1 MGRTVR
7 TAIAGLIA
15 VPRAKL
21 SPRVAARGT
30 LAVALP
36 LLIGGLTGAVVPAV
50 AATLGAYFTGFAD
63 LSGPYR
69 HRFKLGLALGA
80 AAALSVLLGAV
91 AQPHPPLAVLLVAV
105 WGFLAGLLTA
115 LGPAGTRVGVT
126 GLIVLIVLG
135 EQPQSLGRALLAAV
149 AVFIGAT
156 LQTLLAIAPWPVRA
170 YAPERAALAIAYR
183 RLTEVDPTGAE
194 PSGPAYPAIL
204 EAHAALR
211 GLDPQRNRIVASLR
225 ILLDEVERARGETV
239 ALAVLHA
246 RLEDMGEAE
255 AAAEVK
261 AVLDAAGAVAGLIAD
276 RLVAPAAKPG
286 RTPTARTDH
295 IEAVE
300 ALAAGVAALRKRA
313 DGPGKGPLTRRAAA
327 ARSAALAGQLR
338 AARRVVDSAD
348 PELDDELL
356 AEDMA
361 RPEGAEPMPSGGR
374 VFVMPA
380 DEPLDVLRANLRPS
394 SAAFRHALRL
404 AFTLAAVATAL
415 AAFGLPRGYW
425 LLLTVAVAIRPD
437 FSATV
442 KQVVDRVAGTLLGM
456 LVVSA
461 LLEWVVSETWQRMV
475 LVPVFYF
482 FLRTVLSA
490 NFALGAAAM
499 AGNAVLL
506 ADLLG
511 AGAGTLVL
519 ERLIYTVAA
528 GAIALAAYLAWPTW
542 ERSTARETLATSVD
556 AARRYLRTAADPDTA
571 VTEVDAARSAAR
583 VALTNARDSA
593 KRLSDEPGTPPA
605 LIDLGNGVVLH
616 ASRLVQGGM
625 ALEAARDAYPAG
637 LSRPAARTFATDVD
651 TALGT
656 IADALRTGR
665 RPRSLPPLRSDVDE
679 LIAVAPEARLA
690 TFATAADRL
699 TDGIGTL
706 NHLLQRDARGRT
718 EPAPAEPG
726 SGGQQNG

>member
-1 MGRTVR
+1 MGTLR
-7 TAIAGLIA
+7 AAAGGLIS
-15 VPRAKL
+15 VPRSKL

-36 LLIGGLTGAVVPAV
+36 LLVGVLTGAVAPAV

-69 HRFKLGLALGA
+69 RRLRLGSSLA
-80 AAALSVLLGAV
+80 AAGAVSVLLGA
-91 AQPHPPLAVLLVAV
+91 AAHPYPFMAVLLVAL
-105 WGFLAGLLTA
+105 WGFVAGMLTA
-115 LGPAGTRVGVT
+115 LGPAGTRVGIT
-126 GLIVLIVLG
+126 GLIVLIVVG
-135 EQPQSLGRALLAAV
+135 EQPQSLGKALGAAFALLVGAA
-149 AVFIGAT
+149 
-156 LQTLLAIAPWPVRA
+156 LQTLLAVAPWPVRG
-170 YAPERAALAIAYR
+170 YAPERLTLATAYR
-183 RLTEVDPTGAE
+183 RVTDVDPTGAE
-194 PSGPAYPAIL
+194 PQGPAYPAIL
-204 EAHAALR
+204 DAHAALQ
-211 GLDPQRNRIVASLR
+211 GLDPQRNRTVASLR

-239 ALAVLHA
+239 ALAALRA
-246 RLEDMGEAE
+246 RLDDMGEPE
-255 AAAEVK
+255 AATEVK
-261 AVLDAAGAVAGLIAD
+261 AALDAAAAVAATVAG
-276 RLVAPAAKPG
+276 RLENPSTRPG
-286 RTPTARTDH
+286 PEAGQALTD
-295 IEAVE
+295 A
-300 ALAAGVAALRKRA
+300 VAALRKRA
-313 DGPGKGPLTRRAAA
+313 DGPGKAPLTRRGAA
-327 ARSAALAGQLR
+327 ARAAALAGQLR
-338 AARRVVDSAD
+338 AARRIVDSAD
-348 PELDDELL
+348 PDLDDEIL

-361 RPEGAEPMPSGGR
+361 RPEGAEPLPGGGR

-380 DEPLDVLRANLRPS
+380 DEPMSVLKANLRPS

-404 AFTLAAVATAL
+404 AFTLAVVATTL

-442 KQVVDRVAGTLLGM
+442 KQVVDRIAGTLLGM

-461 LLEWVVSETWQRMV
+461 LLQWLVSETWQKMI
-475 LVPVFYF
+475 LVPLFYF

-511 AGAGTLVL
+511 AGAASLIV
-519 ERLIYTVAA
+519 ERIAYTVAA
-528 GAIALAAYLAWPTW
+528 GVIALGAYLAWPTW
-542 ERSTARETLATSVD
+542 ERATARETLAASVD

-593 KRLSDEPGTPPA
+593 KRLADEPGTPPD
-605 LIDLGNGVVLH
+605 LVDLGNGVVVH

-625 ALEAARDAYPAG
+625 ALEAARDAHPAG
-637 LSRPAARTFATDVD
+637 LSQPAARQFAGHVD

-656 IADALRTGR
+656 VTEALRTGK
-665 RPRSLPPLRSDVDE
+665 RPRSLPPLRADVDA
-679 LIAVAPEARLA
+679 LIEVAPQARLA

-706 NHLLQRDARGRT
+706 NHLLQRDAK
-718 EPAPAEPG
+718 ASSQSQAE
-726 SGGQQNG
+726 NV

>member
-7 TAIAGLIA
+7 TAVAGLIA

-36 LLIGGLTGAVVPAV
+36 LLIGGLTGAVAPAV

-69 HRFKLGLALGA
+69 HRLKLGLALGA
-80 AAALSVLLGAV
+80 AAALSVLVGAV

-115 LGPAGTRVGVT
+115 LGPAGTRVGIT

-170 YAPERAALAIAYR
+170 YGPERAALAIAYR
-183 RLTEVDPTGAE
+183 RLVEVDPTGAE

-204 EAHAALR
+204 EAHVALQ
-211 GLDPQRNRIVASLR
+211 GLDPQRNRTVASLR
-225 ILLDEVERARGETV
+225 IMLDEVERARGETV
-239 ALAVLHA
+239 ALAVLRA
-246 RLEDMGEAE
+246 RLDDMGEAE

-276 RLVAPAAKPG
+276 RLVTPVRPG
-286 RTPTARTDH
+286 RTADHTAAAET
-295 IEAVE
+295 
-300 ALAAGVAALRKRA
+300 LATGVAALRRRA

-338 AARRVVDSAD
+338 AARRVADSAD

-356 AEDMA
+356 AEDMD
-361 RPEGAEPMPSGGR
+361 RPEGAEPLPAGGR

-404 AFTLAAVATAL
+404 AFTLVVVAIAL
-415 AAFGLPRGYW
+415 AALGLPRGYW

-511 AGAGTLVL
+511 AGAGTLVV

-542 ERSTARETLATSVD
+542 ERSTARETLAISVD
-556 AARRYLRTAADPDTA
+556 AARRYLRAAADPDTA

-593 KRLSDEPGTPPA
+593 KRLSDEPGSPSA

-616 ASRLVQGGM
+616 ASRLIQGGM

-637 LSRPAARTFATDVD
+637 LSRPAARTFAADVD
-651 TALGT
+651 AALGT
-656 IADALRTGR
+656 VADALRTGL

-706 NHLLQRDARGRT
+706 NHLLQRDARART
-718 EPAPAEPG
+718 EPATTEPG
-726 SGGQQNG
+726 SGGRQNG

>member
-7 TAIAGLIA
+7 TAVAGLIA

-36 LLIGGLTGAVVPAV
+36 LLIGGVTGAVVPAV

-63 LSGPYR
+63 FTGPYR
-69 HRFKLGLALGA
+69 HRLKLGLTLAGA
-80 AAALSVLLGAV
+80 GALSVLLGAF
-91 AQPHPPLAVLLVAV
+91 AQPHPPLAVLLVMV
-105 WGFLAGLLTA
+105 WGFVAGLLTA
-115 LGPAGTRVGVT
+115 LGPAGNRVGIT

-135 EQPQSLGRALLAAV
+135 EQPQPVGNALLGAV
-149 AVFIGAT
+149 AVFTGAT

-170 YAPERAALAIAYR
+170 YGPERAALAAAYR
-183 RLTEVDPTGAE
+183 RLTEVDPNGAE
-194 PSGPAYPAIL
+194 SGGPAYLPIL
-204 EAHAALR
+204 GAHVALQ
-211 GLDPQRNRIVASLR
+211 GLDPQRNRTVASLR
-225 ILLDEVERARGETV
+225 ILLDEVERARGEAV
-239 ALAVLHA
+239 ALAVLRN
-246 RLEDMGEAE
+246 RLDDMAEAE

-261 AVLDAAGAVAGLIAD
+261 AVLAAAGAMARLIAD
-276 RLVAPAAKPG
+276 RLVTPSSQPDDSAVAA
-286 RTPTARTDH
+286 
-295 IEAVE
+295 E
-300 ALAAGVAALRKRA
+300 LAAVVAVLRQRA
-313 DGPGKGPLTRRAAA
+313 DRPGKAPLTRRAAA
-327 ARSAALAGQLR
+327 TRAAALAGQLR
-338 AARRVVDSAD
+338 AARRIVDSTD
-348 PELDDELL
+348 PDVDQDLL
-356 AEDMA
+356 AAERA
-361 RPEGAEPMPSGGR
+361 RPAGAVPLPAGGR

-461 LLEWVVSETWQRMV
+461 LLEWVVSQTWQRMV

-482 FLRTVLSA
+482 FLRTVVSA

-511 AGAGTLVL
+511 AGAGALVL

-542 ERSTARETLATSVD
+542 ERSTARETLARSVD
-556 AARRYLRTAADPDTA
+556 AARRYLRTAADPDA
-571 VTEVDAARSAAR
+571 ADTEVDAARSAAR

-593 KRLSDEPGTPPA
+593 KRLADEPGTPPE
-605 LIDLGNGVVLH
+605 LVNLGNGVVVH

-637 LSRPAARTFATDVD
+637 LSWPAARNFAADVD

-656 IADALRTGR
+656 VAHALRTGR

-706 NHLLQRDARGRT
+706 NHLLQRDARWRASVTVT
-718 EPAPAEPG
+718 EQG
-726 SGGQQNG
+726 SDGQPDS